1 MITRKFGEKIFV
13 QTLRQFVRQKL
24 HWVVVRTKTGPVI
37 SDKNKVKKMDFAKK
51 YIAATDSFDDVIW
64 SDESLVQL
72 VRHTDCGGENWQGAA
87 VQASGKACSESA
99 CIDCDFKARDNKN
112 LYI

>member
-1 MITRKFGEKIFV
+1 MIMKSITVYGQDGRRRSRAQRHGIHRLITRKFGEKIFV

-64 SDESLVQL
+64 SDES
-72 VRHTDCGGENWQGAA
+72 
-87 VQASGKACSESA
+87 
-99 CIDCDFKARDNKN
+99 
-112 LYI
+112 